1 MSDQQLRKL
10 NKMATIYEV
19 TVKAGVYQKD
29 GQEKIRYQRIGSVIE
44 TKKGPMLKLDQMPLV
59 EGGWTGWAY
68 LFEPQADGYKAP
80 VKQSSPRA
88 AEFSD
93 DSIPF

>member
-1 MSDQQLRKL
+1 
-10 NKMATIYEV
+10 MAIIYEV

-59 EGGWTGWAY
+59 EGGWEGWAY
-68 LFEPQADGYKAP
+68 LFEPQTDGYKAP
-80 VKQSSPRA
+80 AKQKPASKD
-88 AEFSD
+88 FLDMDSD
-93 DSIPF
+93 VPF

>member
-1 MSDQQLRKL
+1 
-10 NKMATIYEV
+10 MAIIYEV

-59 EGGWTGWAY
+59 EGGWEGWAY
-68 LFEPQADGYKAP
+68 LFEPQTDSYKAP
-80 VKQSSPRA
+80 AKGKAPV
-88 AEFSD
+88 SD
-93 DSIPF
+93 FPDGDIPF